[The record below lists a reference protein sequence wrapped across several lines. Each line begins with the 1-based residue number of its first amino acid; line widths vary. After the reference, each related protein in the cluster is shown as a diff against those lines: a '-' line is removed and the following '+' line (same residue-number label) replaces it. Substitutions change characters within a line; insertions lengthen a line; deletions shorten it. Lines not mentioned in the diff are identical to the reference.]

1 MRSIGAGGLGPDIE
15 IDFNGEAL
23 TSHLARDWSA
33 ATRGADLWNTYGP
46 TECTVAVSAQPWRD
60 DPDLS
65 QAGVVSIGTAFPD
78 CKAALLDG
86 DDIVPVGPQSSSLV
100 GELLLATPQ
109 CFDGYLDPA
118 LPSPFITD
126 DAGLKYYRTGDRVLA
141 RGARLFHLGRLDH
154 QVKIRGH
161 RIDRLAERGLALAPE
176 NYLYRRDVN
185 LLDFEQL
192 LAQPAVAMP
201 FTTGEGVFN
210 LWSQRLRG
218 VVLRTGALI
227 YQAARDPMQEWNL
240 SDCTREAW
248 TREAVWPSDFAFS
261 YGEFEPDIEL
271 AGLVEALEAEVARQA
286 EVRELRDWQSNIPEG
301 TVYPYDF
308 EAAWRRGEVDI
319 LESMI
324 RHALAHDSEVVL
336 LALPLYAYEL
346 DRAEL
351 HDFVSR
357 FGDKVQLFD
366 LHGAVEA
373 DFAPLWYDDAHVERS
388 PVGRL
393 TTAVMAQRLLQSDA
407 LHTLRSERDG

>member
-1 MRSIGAGGLGPDIE
+1 MLIFGLLWLDRNRGGPA
-15 IDFNGEAL
+15 NAM
-23 TSHLARDWSA
+23 ARCNLLLSRASA
-33 ATRGADLWNTYGP
+33 PAADVL
-46 TECTVAVSAQPWRD
+46 
-60 DPDLS
+60 
-65 QAGVVSIGTAFPD
+65 
-78 CKAALLDG
+78 
-86 DDIVPVGPQSSSLV
+86 LV
-100 GELLLATPQ
+100 GSSRSGVA
-109 CFDGYLDPA
+109 LDPVVMER
-118 LPSPFITD
+118 LLTEELRDPVRVDRLSLGHSPLR
-126 DAGLKYYRTGDRVLA
+126 AMSGLMENYLEA
-141 RGARLFHLGRLDH
+141 RGSPRIVVLEIMFTME
-154 QVKIRGH
+154 RG
-161 RIDRLAERGLALAPE
+161 IDRLAERGLALAPE
-176 NYLYRRDVN
+176 DYLYRRDVN

-271 AGLVEALEAEVARQA
+271 AGLVEVLEAEVVRQA
-286 EVRELRDWQSNIPEG
+286 EARELRDWQSNIPEG

-324 RHALAHDSEVVL
+324 RHALEHDSEVVL

-351 HDFVSR
+351 LDFVSR

-366 LHGAVEA
+366 LYGAVRA

-393 TTAVMAQRLLQSDA
+393 TTAVMARRLLQSDA